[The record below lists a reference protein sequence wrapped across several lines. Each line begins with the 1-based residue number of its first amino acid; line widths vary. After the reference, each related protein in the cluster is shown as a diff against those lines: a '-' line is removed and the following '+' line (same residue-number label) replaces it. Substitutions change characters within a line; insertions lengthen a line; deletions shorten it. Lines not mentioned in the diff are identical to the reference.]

1 MGYQAPIPLDEPP
14 LPSSMFYTWTTV
26 SAHPKWKGPL
36 PKIVRAKTCLKQVM
50 DDYRNARRPVAES
63 LVKPLSLTE
72 QQINELL
79 GVILV

>member
-1 MGYQAPIPLDEPP
+1 
-14 LPSSMFYTWTTV
+14 
-26 SAHPKWKGPL
+26 L